1 MNKNAFIIIL
11 SICLLF
17 INCKD
22 DEISIDELIF
32 DPDVSSSKVELGGQV
47 VFTDYSTGVKSR
59 LWTFPGGTPETSTD
73 EEVSVSFSKE
83 GPVTVKVE
91 VTFLDDFTETKEFI
105 IQVGNELYRRNIF
118 GFEDATDA
126 TEAWGFWVS
135 DDSDAMVFSVENSL
149 QGGADGTDGFA
160 KITINKANVES
171 QLYTKGNTEPF
182 NGILESNKTY
192 EFSFYVKSDDFDQFT
207 AAEVSN
213 ENQVQSWYNF
223 AWYSP
228 IREITSD
235 WSYKTVTFQT
245 GDLTQT
251 YAEGF
256 ANNAWAQF
264 KFLQNK
270 TGVLYIDEVSL
281 KEIPL

>member
-1 MNKNAFIIIL
+1 MNKKALIL
-11 SICLLF
+11 VLSFCLLF
-17 INCKD
+17 INCND
-22 DEISIDELIF
+22 DKTSIDEFIF
-32 DPDVSSSKVELGGQV
+32 DPDVNTSKIELDKQA

-59 LWTFPGGTPETSTD
+59 LWTFSGGSPATSTD
-73 EEVSVSFSKE
+73 KEVSVSFSKE

-91 VTFLDDFTETKEFI
+91 VTFLDDFTETKEFV
-105 IQVGNELYRRNIF
+105 IQVGNELYLRDIF
-118 GFEDATDA
+118 GFEDTTAA
-126 TEAWGFWVS
+126 TEAWSFWVS
-135 DDSDAMVFSVENSL
+135 DDSDAMVFSVENSP
-149 QGGADGTDGFA
+149 QGGVNGTDGYA
-160 KITINKANVES
+160 KITINKENVES
-171 QLYTKGNTEPF
+171 QLFTKGNTEPF

-192 EFSFYVKSDDFDQFT
+192 EFSFYVKSDDFDQFS

-213 ENQVQSWYNF
+213 ESEVQSWSNF

-228 IREITSD
+228 VREISSD

-256 ANNAWAQF
+256 ANNAYTQF
-264 KFLQNK
+264 KFVQNK

-281 KEIPL
+281 KEIP

>member
-1 MNKNAFIIIL
+1 MNKNALIIIL
-11 SICLLF
+11 SMCLLC

-22 DEISIDELIF
+22 DGISMDELIF
-32 DPDVSSSKVELGGQV
+32 DPDISTSKIDLGGQV
-47 VFTDYSTGVKSR
+47 VCTDYSTGVKSR
-59 LWTFPGGTPETSTD
+59 LWTFPGGSPATSTD

-91 VTFLDDFTETKEFI
+91 VTFIDDFTETKEFV

-118 GFEDATDA
+118 GFEDATAA

-135 DDSDAMVFSVENSL
+135 DDSDAMVFSVENTT
-149 QGGADGTDGFA
+149 QGGANNTDGFA

-207 AAEVSN
+207 AAEISN
-213 ENQVQSWYNF
+213 ENEVQSWYNF

-228 IREITSD
+228 IREINSD

-256 ANNAWAQF
+256 ANNAFTQF
-264 KFLQNK
+264 KFLQNG
-270 TGVLYIDEVSL
+270 TGVLYIDEISL
-281 KEIPL
+281 REIP

>member
-1 MNKNAFIIIL
+1 MNKNALIIIL

-22 DEISIDELIF
+22 DDISVDELIF
-32 DPDVSSSKVELGGQV
+32 DPDVSSSKIDVDSEV
-47 VFTDYSTGVKSR
+47 IFTDYSTGVKSR
-59 LWTFPGGTPETSTD
+59 LWTFPGGTPESSTD
-73 EEVSVSFSKE
+73 EEVSVIFSKE
-83 GPVTVKVE
+83 GPVIAKVE
-91 VTFLDDFTETKEFI
+91 VTFIDDFTETKEFV

-118 GFEDATDA
+118 GFEDETSVS
-126 TEAWGFWVS
+126 EAWGSWIS
-135 DDSDAMVFSVENSL
+135 DDSDAMVFSVENST
-149 QGGADGTDGFA
+149 QGGANGTDGFA

-171 QLYTKGNTEPF
+171 QLYTKGNTEPI

-207 AAEVSN
+207 AAEISN
-213 ENQVQSWYNF
+213 ENEVQSWYNF

-228 IREITSD
+228 VRQISSD
-235 WSYKTVTFQT
+235 WSYKTITFQT

-256 ANNAWAQF
+256 ANNAWIQF
-264 KFLQNK
+264 KFIQNK
-270 TGVLYIDEVSL
+270 TGVLYIDEISL
-281 KEIPL
+281 REIP